1 MYVIMAPGDEM
12 TLQFD
17 ASSEKT
23 LPRGWTRDFLLYTD
37 GWIKDSDLNT
47 AFGTTVEPLPS
58 TRSSIPLRPGE
69 SYPTDSAT
77 SATAAST
84 TRPRADSSP
93 RTEIAHL
100 GSDPSA

>member
-17 ASSEKT
+17 ASSAKS

-47 AFGTTVEPLPS
+47 AFGTTVEPLPFHAIKQYPYA
-58 TRSSIPLRPGE
+58 RGE
-69 SYPTDSAT
+69 SYPTDSAH
-77 SATAAST
+77 
-84 TRPRADSSP
+84 TRYRRDYNTRTIRRADP
-93 RTEIAHL
+93 R
-100 GSDPSA
+100 